1 MSLEISFERIELPL
15 DEPFGISR
23 GTTTTTENVVVRLD
37 DGEHVGVGGAAP
49 AAHYGETVD
58 TVEAVLPSLLDAV
71 VELGDP
77 LAVDAAHD
85 RMDGLVRDNPAAK
98 AAVDIALHD
107 LAAKRAD
114 LPLYRYL
121 GLDPGN
127 AVTSSYTVGLA
138 ETERMRER
146 AAEAVDA
153 GYGVLKVKLGSVPD
167 RDREILGAVREAAP
181 DATVRVDAN
190 EAWTPREAVRKSEW
204 LAEFDVEFLEQPVP
218 AEDPEGLRF
227 VYERSAV
234 PVAADES
241 CIAANDVPRVAD
253 RTDIVTLK
261 LMKTGGIRPA
271 VEAIHTARAHGLE
284 VMLGCMLE
292 SNASIAAG
300 AHLAPLLDY
309 ADLDG
314 SLLLAEDPFR
324 GVPMPDAHLDPRT
337 FEASGTG
344 VDDAATP
351 DSGTDRAERDG

>member
-1 MSLEISFERIELPL
+1 MSLETAFERVELSL

-23 GTTTTTENVVVRLD
+23 GTTVTTESVVVRVD
-37 DGEHVGVGGAAP
+37 DGDHVGVGGAGP
-49 AAHYGETVD
+49 SAHYGETAA

-71 VELGDP
+71 GELDDP
-77 LAVDAAHD
+77 LALDAIHD
-85 RMDGLVRDNPAAK
+85 RMDGVVRRNPAAK

-127 AVTSSYTVGLA
+127 ALTSSFTVGIA
-138 ETERMRER
+138 GTERMRER
-146 AAEAVDA
+146 AAESVEA
-153 GYGVLKVKLGSVPD
+153 GYETLKVKLGTEPD
-167 RDREILGAVREAAP
+167 RDREVLAAIRDAAP

-190 EAWTPREAVRKSEW
+190 EAWTPREAVRKSEG
-204 LAEFDVEFLEQPVP
+204 LAELDVEFLEQPVP
-218 AEDPEGLRF
+218 AEDPEGLKF
-227 VYERSAV
+227 VHERSAV
-234 PVAADES
+234 PIAADES
-241 CIAANDVPRVAD
+241 CITAADVPRVAD

-261 LMKTGGIRPA
+261 LMKTGGVRPA
-271 VEAIHTARAHGLE
+271 VEAIHAARAHGLE

-314 SLLLAEDPFR
+314 SLLLASDPYD
-324 GVPMPDAHLDPRT
+324 GVPMPGAHLDPAR
-337 FEASGTG
+337 FEAAGTG
-344 VDDAATP
+344 AHEAIDAGTGGER
-351 DSGTDRAERDG
+351 SG